1 MKPQVSIVIV
11 HYQNRRLLYRCLD
24 SLKQARPQPAFETIV
39 VDNDET
45 PTIEKALKRKFP
57 RVKYVKSPGNV
68 GYAAGNNLGA
78 KLARGKYLFIL
89 NPDTRLL
96 PGTLE
101 ALVRFLRSKPKAAAA
116 APLLVDAKLNSIGK
130 IGRPKQTRPRAKSRS
145 SPVRPF

>member
-68 GYAAGNNLGA
+68 GYAAGNNDREYYEMNWC
-78 KLARGKYLFIL
+78 KKVKQVKKY
-89 NPDTRLL
+89 R
-96 PGTLE
+96 E
-101 ALVRFLRSKPKAAAA
+101 
-116 APLLVDAKLNSIGK
+116 
-130 IGRPKQTRPRAKSRS
+130 
-145 SPVRPF
+145 